1 MSEFPALLEA
11 FLKTSKQSPLQV
23 CDILSTQDFKEK
35 CRILNRFYKLPV
47 GQASSLDEE
56 WSFGKLWGYQLSMLS
71 SKLSARAPE
80 TFLSDA

>member
-56 WSFGKLWGYQLSMLS
+56 
-71 SKLSARAPE
+71 
-80 TFLSDA
+80 